1 MAVQHRVALG
11 LGWCAWRG
19 YAHAIV
25 LAAAALLSACAHSPP
40 ESGAHS
46 TASTAVQPVTPQI
59 VRSALSRQLE
69 IIVDNRYPVYG
80 HALPSQLVR
89 DGYEARDYEP
99 LWLDDGG
106 SSPALD
112 ALIARLNRSARHG
125 LIPEDYH
132 ASALQAFREQPG
144 PGPREQAEL
153 DVLATIAALAYAQD
167 VSSGRFDPEL
177 IDPNWQ
183 LDIAHDAWQQVALL
197 SSGAEVLAALDELE
211 PAHEAY
217 RSLQYWYVYYR
228 DQGKAGGDVLLG
240 NGALLL
246 NGSEGERVVRLR
258 DRLRQLGDLSPAG
271 RVSSPA
277 RFDDELERAVRRF
290 QQRHGL
296 TADGRVGSQ
305 TRAALNVPLSVRA
318 EQLRINMERWRW
330 MPARIEDNHIWVDL
344 TDYRVDM
351 HLNGRTRSM
360 RAVIGRPDRPTR
372 VFRGEMTYM
381 EINPTWR
388 VPQSVARDMLL
399 PIAKVDPGYFARNN
413 FRIYESWHAS
423 APEVDPASVDW
434 AGMAPEDLRYR
445 IEQEPDPG
453 NAMGQYKFMFPNR
466 NAIYLHDT
474 PERDDFIEPVR
485 AYSAG
490 CVRLHDPALFAET
503 LLQGNDAKLDRLERA
518 RSQDTSRVIQ
528 LDQAVP
534 IYLVYFTAQA
544 NGDEPPSFRS
554 DIYQRDALMAQAMS
568 EPSMY
573 GQLAELAP
581 NFTP

>member
-1 MAVQHRVALG
+1 MEATAPTAAPEVA
-11 LGWCAWRG
+11 
-19 YAHAIV
+19 
-25 LAAAALLSACAHSPP
+25 
-40 ESGAHS
+40 
-46 TASTAVQPVTPQI
+46 PQI

-69 IIVDNRYPVYG
+69 IIVENRYPVYG
-80 HALPSQLVR
+80 HALPSQLVLN
-89 DGYEARDYEP
+89 GYESRDFRP
-99 LWLDDGG
+99 LWIHEDGPD
-106 SSPALD
+106 PALE
-112 ALIARLNRSARHG
+112 ALIARLSRSDRHG

-132 ASALQAFREQPG
+132 LSALRALIERTDPD
-144 PGPREQAEL
+144 PREQAEL
-153 DVLATIAALAYAQD
+153 DVLATIAAVAYAQD

-183 LDIAHDAWQQVALL
+183 LDIAHDDWRQVVAQD
-197 SSGAEVLAALDELE
+197 SGADVLSLLDALE
-211 PAHEAY
+211 PTHEAY

-228 DQGKAGGDVLLG
+228 DQGKADDDIFLEAGE
-240 NGALLL
+240 LLL
-246 NGSEGERVVRLR
+246 NGSSGERVVRLR
-258 DRLRQLGDLSPAG
+258 NRLRQLGDLAPAG
-271 RVSSPA
+271 RMDAPQQ
-277 RFDDELERAVRRF
+277 FGGDLENAVRRF

-296 TADGRVGSQ
+296 KEDGLVGSE
-305 TRAALNVPLSVRA
+305 TRAALNVPLAVRA

-330 MPARIEDNHIWVDL
+330 MPAEIEDDHIWVDL
-344 TDYRVDM
+344 TDYRVDIR
-351 HLNGRTRSM
+351 LNDRTHSM

-413 FRIYESWHAS
+413 FRIFEGWHAS
-423 APEVDPASVDW
+423 AAEVDPASVDW
-434 AGMAPEDLRYR
+434 QNMEPEDLRYR

-474 PERDDFIEPVR
+474 PERDDFIDPVR

-503 LLQGNDAKLDRLERA
+503 LLQSNAVKLDRLNRA
-518 RSQDTSRVIQ
+518 RNQDTSRVIQ

-544 NGDEPPSFRS
+544 NGSEPPSFRP
-554 DIYQRDALMAQAMS
+554 DIYQRDTLMARAMS
-568 EPSMY
+568 EPSVY